1 MKKRSGAP
9 ITQEG
14 ERPQKKF
21 YRQRAHCNP
30 LSHND
35 SLDYPIRPSEMDWT
49 KEHYPSLKENTS
61 GSGSTAIVPTVL
73 DVGCGFGGLSMA
85 LANLLPDHVIL
96 GLEIRVKVTEYVRLR
111 IKHARQQEDTHH
123 NCSVLRTNSMKVL
136 TNYFAQ
142 SSIDKLFFCFPDP
155 QFKKKNHPRRII
167 TDRLLSQYAFVLKP
181 EVGRLYCITDVKE
194 LHDWHVKHCDAHP
207 LFQRLVVD
215 NEGLGAENDL
225 SKEDPC
231 INVMRTATEE
241 SQKVERNK
249 GQKYYA
255 VYKRIRYEDAVPV
268 TAENF
273 FKVPAEAERSN
284 ESHDEQKK
292 GEATAS

>member
-1 MKKRSGAP
+1 MSSAEEESNVHSSLKKRSGGP

-14 ERPQKKF
+14 DRPQKKF

-35 SLDYPIRPSEMDWT
+35 TLDYPIRPSDMDWT
-49 KEHYPSLKENTS
+49 QEIYPSLDPSLPK
-61 GSGSTAIVPTVL
+61 APTVL

-85 LANLLPDHVIL
+85 LATLLPDQVIL

-111 IKHARQQEDTHH
+111 IAHARQQEDTHH

-136 TNYFAQ
+136 PNYFAQ
-142 SSIDKLFFCFPDP
+142 ASIKKLFFCFPDP

-167 TDRLLSQYAFVLKP
+167 TDRLLSQYGFVLKP
-181 EVGRLYCITDVKE
+181 ETGRLYCITDVKE

-207 LFQRLVVD
+207 LFQRIVVD
-215 NEGLGAENDL
+215 DEGVGETNSSASEIDA
-225 SKEDPC
+225 C
-231 INVMRTATEE
+231 IQVMRTATEE
-241 SQKVERNK
+241 SKKVERNK

-255 VYKRIRYEDAVPV
+255 VYKRIANHDAAPV
-268 TAENF
+268 TARNF
-273 FKVPAEAERSN
+273 FGS
-284 ESHDEQKK
+284 
-292 GEATAS
+292 